1 MDVECNRLEDQVG
14 SRRRSMA
21 RYGREH
27 KDETR
32 RRIIERAGRRFK
44 RDGVDGSGI
53 ATLMADAGLT
63 NGAFYAHFSSKDDL
77 VATVVAD
84 QLQRQGERHRAGM
97 LDRPGFERFLRDYL
111 SQNHRDHPDEGCPS
125 ATLLED
131 IGRGTDA
138 TKRAYTTGMLA
149 VIDGLAA
156 LVDEPDRRLGH
167 AKAMSIFASMIG
179 TLQVSRALAD
189 GELANEVLTSGIEN
203 ALALLD
209 LHMAGKAT
217 EGASK

>member
-1 MDVECNRLEDQVG
+1 
-14 SRRRSMA
+14 MA

-27 KDETR
+27 KEATR
-32 RRIIERAGRRFK
+32 RRIIEGAGRRFK
-44 RDGVDGSGI
+44 RDGVDGAGI

-84 QLQRQGERHRAGM
+84 QLQRQGERNRAGM
-97 LDRPGFERFLRDYL
+97 LDRPGFERFVRGYL
-111 SQNHRDHPDEGCPS
+111 SPNHRDHADQGCPS
-125 ATLLED
+125 AALLED

-138 TKRAYTTGMLA
+138 TKQAYTDGMLA
-149 VIDGLAA
+149 MIDDLAA
-156 LVDEPDRRLGH
+156 RLDEPDRRVAR

-189 GELANEVLTSGIEN
+189 GELANEILTRGIEN
-203 ALALLD
+203 TYALLD
-209 LHMAGKAT
+209 LHMGGTAT
-217 EGASK
+217 GLSKD

>member
-1 MDVECNRLEDQVG
+1 
-14 SRRRSMA
+14 MA

-27 KDETR
+27 KDATR
-32 RRIIERAGRRFK
+32 RRIIERAGSRFK
-44 RDGVDGSGI
+44 RDGIDRAGI

-84 QLQRQGERHRAGM
+84 QLQRQGERSRSGM
-97 LDRPGFERFLRDYL
+97 LDRPGFERFVRYYL
-111 SQNHRDHPDEGCPS
+111 SPDHRDHPGEGCPS
-125 ATLLED
+125 AALLED

-138 TKRAYTTGMLA
+138 TKRAYTEGMLA
-149 VIDGLAA
+149 MIDDLAV
-156 LVDEPDRRLGH
+156 LVDEPDRRL
-167 AKAMSIFASMIG
+167 ARARAMSIFASMVG

-189 GELANEVLTSGIEN
+189 RELADEVLTQGIEN

-209 LHMAGKAT
+209 LDLDPGRTPTAR
-217 EGASK
+217 SKK

>member
-1 MDVECNRLEDQVG
+1 
-14 SRRRSMA
+14 MA

-27 KDETR
+27 KDATR
-32 RRIIERAGRRFK
+32 RRIIERAGSRFK
-44 RDGVDGSGI
+44 RDGIDRAGI

-84 QLQRQGERHRAGM
+84 QLQRQGERSRSGM
-97 LDRPGFERFLRDYL
+97 LDRPGFERFVRDYL
-111 SQNHRDHPDEGCPS
+111 SPDHRDHPGEGCPS
-125 ATLLED
+125 AALLED

-138 TKRAYTTGMLA
+138 TKRAYTEGMLA
-149 VIDGLAA
+149 MIDDLAV
-156 LVDEPDRRLGH
+156 LVDEPDRRL
-167 AKAMSIFASMIG
+167 ARARAMSIFASMVG

-189 GELANEVLTSGIEN
+189 RELADEVLTQGIEN

-209 LHMAGKAT
+209 LDLDPGRTPTAR
-217 EGASK
+217 SKK